1 MDGSGWILSTPT
13 ARSTAH
19 LTCNGTGFG
28 GTGGRQQLSISFPN
42 RCPGNAA
49 AQAQLS
55 PAQRS
60 PALHCCYPN
69 GAAALNT
76 RPRSKDMHLLLRRTE
91 LISDRATPSAP
102 GCHCSR
108 DTAKTSGYLKNRG
121 VPGCLPAPQC
131 HISTSSGVPHHHRA
145 QGCKKGGSWPHPSPL
160 SPTARPLLTQGPHF
174 PFDIQPLNALP
185 APHTPTC
192 AHTAP

>member
-1 MDGSGWILSTPT
+1 MLLPTAPGWMDGSGWILSTPT

-145 QGCKKGGSWPHPSPL
+145 QGLQERGVLAPSQPPQPHCTS
-160 SPTARPLLTQGPHF
+160 LTHPGTSL
-174 PFDIQPLNALP
+174 PF
-185 APHTPTC
+185 
-192 AHTAP
+192 